1 MPVTRSP
8 KVLALR
14 ASLLAAALL
23 PAAAYAAVPAHRAP
37 VANADARLRTLFH
50 DTDEASLKRNPLQA
64 LARGDLRYADQL
76 GDPFSDAHMA
86 AEKAADEDAL
96 KALAAIPRAELT
108 PTDQIAYDVFKR
120 STEIDLESYRP
131 DLLKL
136 TEAMPINHFYGLHLD
151 YADLSSGQG
160 AAPFKT
166 VKDYDDALKR
176 HAQYPHLV
184 DEIIA
189 RFRQGMAEGL
199 VEPKLVVNNMI
210 DELTLQAANG
220 VEGSPYYGPVKSFPT
235 GMSAADQAR
244 FKAATTAAIRDQI
257 MPANAK
263 LLAFL
268 KTEYLPRARD
278 TVGLGGMPGGDAY
291 YRYMIE
297 ANTTR
302 PMTAQE
308 VHQLGL
314 DEVAR
319 ITKQMEE
326 IKDKVGFKGDL
337 HAFFQFMTTDPR
349 FAPPSRQWLET
360 RYRELGAKIDQRIPE
375 QFSLVPK
382 TRLEIRPEPAY
393 KEKTSAGG
401 EYMQGSADGSRPGVF
416 YYNGYDLPT
425 RFTWDMETL
434 YLHEAVPGHHFQ
446 ISLAQENEKL
456 PNFMR
461 FGGNTAFVEGWALYA
476 ESLWPELGMETDPY
490 ERFGGLNDEM
500 LRAMRLVVDSGIH
513 SMGWT
518 RDQAIEYMTTHSAM
532 GKADVTA
539 EVERYI
545 AIPGQALAYKVGQLT
560 ILKEKAKAKAALG
573 DKFDPRAFHA
583 QVLDTGALPMTVL
596 EKKIDDWIAAQ
607 KK

>member
-1 MPVTRSP
+1 MPVASP
-8 KVLALR
+8 LR
-14 ASLLAAALL
+14 VFLLAAALL
-23 PAAAYAAVPAHRAP
+23 PAAAHAAPRTQMAHAAPAARD
-37 VANADARLRTLFH
+37 ADARLRQLFSA
-50 DTDEASLKRNPLQA
+50 TDEAALKRNPLQA
-64 LARGDLRYADQL
+64 LYRGDLRYADQL
-76 GDPFSDAHMA
+76 GDPYSDAHMT

-96 KALAAIPRAELT
+96 KKLAAIPRAALS
-108 PTDQIAYDVFKR
+108 PTNKIAYDVFKR
-120 STEIDLESYRP
+120 STEIDLEGYRP
-131 DLLKL
+131 DLLKVAR
-136 TEAMPINHFYGLHLD
+136 AMPINHFYGLHLD

-166 VKDYDDALKR
+166 VKDYEDGLKR
-176 HAQYPHLV
+176 HAQYPQLI

-189 RFRQGMAEGL
+189 RFRQGMAAGL

-220 VEGSPYYGPVKSFPT
+220 VEGSPYYGAVKSFPAD
-235 GMSAADQAR
+235 MPAAEQAR
-244 FKAATTAAIRDQI
+244 LKAAYTAAIRDQL

-291 YRYMIE
+291 YRYLIE
-297 ANTTR
+297 QNTTL
-302 PMTAQE
+302 PKTAAE
-308 VHQLGL
+308 VHELGL

-319 ITKQMEE
+319 ITKQMET
-326 IKDKVGFKGDL
+326 IKDQVGFKGDL

-360 RYRELGAKIDQRIPE
+360 RYRELGAKIDKRIPE

-382 TRLEIRPEPAY
+382 TSLEIRPEPAY
-393 KEKTSAGG
+393 KEKSSAGG
-401 EYMQGSADGSRPGVF
+401 EYMQGSADGTRPGVF

-446 ISLAQENEKL
+446 ISLAQENDKL

-476 ESLWPELGMETDPY
+476 ETLWPDLGMETDPY

-560 ILKEKAKAKAALG
+560 ILREKAKAKAALG
-573 DKFDPRAFHA
+573 TKFDPRAFHA

-596 EKKIDDWIAAQ
+596 EKKIDDWITSQ
-607 KK
+607 KR

>member
-1 MPVTRSP
+1 MPVARSP

-14 ASLLAAALL
+14 AFLLAAALL
-23 PAAAYAAVPAHRAP
+23 PAAAHAAAPA
-37 VANADARLRTLFH
+37 ANADARLRALFH

-64 LARGDLRYADQL
+64 LTRGDLRYADQL

-96 KALAAIPRAELT
+96 KTLAAIPRAELT
-108 PTDQIAYDVFKR
+108 PTNQIAYDVFKR
-120 STEIDLESYRP
+120 STEIDLEGYRP

-136 TEAMPINHFYGLHLD
+136 AEAMPINHFYGLHLD

-166 VKDYDDALKR
+166 TKDYDDALKR

-189 RFRQGMAEGL
+189 RFRQGIAEGL

-220 VEGSPYYGPVKSFPT
+220 VEGSPYYGPVKAFPAD
-235 GMSAADQAR
+235 MPAAEQAR
-244 FKAATTAAIRDQI
+244 LKAAITAAIRDGI

-263 LLAFL
+263 LLTFL
-268 KTEYLPRARD
+268 KTEYLPHARD

-302 PMTAQE
+302 PLTAQE

-314 DEVAR
+314 GEVTR
-319 ITKQMEE
+319 ITSEMEA

-337 HAFFQFMTTDPR
+337 HAFFQFMTTDPK

-393 KEKTSAGG
+393 KEKSSAGG
-401 EYMQGSADGSRPGVF
+401 EYMQGSADGTRPGVF
-416 YYNGYDLPT
+416 YYNGYDLPS

-461 FGGNTAFVEGWALYA
+461 FGGNTAFVEGWALYS

-573 DKFDPRAFHA
+573 AKFDPRAFHA

-596 EKKIDDWIAAQ
+596 EKKIDDWIASQ
-607 KK
+607 KGK

>member
-1 MPVTRSP
+1 MPVASP
-8 KVLALR
+8 LR
-14 ASLLAAALL
+14 VFLLAAALL
-23 PAAAYAAVPAHRAP
+23 PAAAHAAPRTQMAHAAPAARD
-37 VANADARLRTLFH
+37 ADARLRQLFSA
-50 DTDEASLKRNPLQA
+50 TDEAALKRNPLQA
-64 LARGDLRYADQL
+64 LYRGDLRYADQL
-76 GDPFSDAHMA
+76 GDPYSDAHMT

-96 KALAAIPRAELT
+96 KKLAAIPRAALS
-108 PTDQIAYDVFKR
+108 PTNKIAYDVFKR
-120 STEIDLESYRP
+120 STEIDLEGYRP
-131 DLLKL
+131 DLLKVAR
-136 TEAMPINHFYGLHLD
+136 AMPINHFYGLHLD

-166 VKDYDDALKR
+166 VKDYEDGLKR
-176 HAQYPHLV
+176 HAQYPQLI

-189 RFRQGMAEGL
+189 RFRQGMAAGL

-220 VEGSPYYGPVKSFPT
+220 VEGSPYYGAVKSFPAD
-235 GMSAADQAR
+235 MPAAEQAR
-244 FKAATTAAIRDQI
+244 LKAAYTAAIRDQL

-291 YRYMIE
+291 YRYLIE
-297 ANTTR
+297 QNTTL
-302 PMTAQE
+302 PKTAAE

-319 ITKQMEE
+319 ITKQMET
-326 IKDKVGFKGDL
+326 IKDQVGFKGDL

-360 RYRELGAKIDQRIPE
+360 RYRELGAKIDKRIPE

-382 TRLEIRPEPAY
+382 TSLEIRPEPAY
-393 KEKTSAGG
+393 KEKSSAGG
-401 EYMQGSADGSRPGVF
+401 EYMQGSADGTRPGVF

-446 ISLAQENEKL
+446 ISLAQENDKL

-476 ESLWPELGMETDPY
+476 ETLWPDLGMETDPY

-560 ILKEKAKAKAALG
+560 ILREKAKAKAALG
-573 DKFDPRAFHA
+573 TKFDPRAFHA

-596 EKKIDDWIAAQ
+596 EKKIDDWITSQ
-607 KK
+607 KR

>member
-1 MPVTRSP
+1 MQFTSRLRGLLLVSALFPV
-8 KVLALR
+8 
-14 ASLLAAALL
+14 AAWAAPA
-23 PAAAYAAVPAHRAP
+23 PAAP
-37 VANADARLRTLFH
+37 DARESLRTLFH
-50 DTDEASLKRNPLQA
+50 DTDEASLRRNPLQA
-64 LARGDLRYADQL
+64 IYRGDLRYADQL

-86 AEKAADEDAL
+86 AEKAADEQAL
-96 KALAAIPRAELT
+96 KALAAIPRAALS

-120 STEIDLESYRP
+120 STEIDLEGYRP
-131 DLLKL
+131 DLLKIS
-136 TEAMPINHFYGLHLD
+136 EAMPINHFYGLHLD
-151 YADLSSGQG
+151 YADLSSGEG

-166 VKDYDDALKR
+166 VKDYEDALKR

-199 VEPKLVVNNMI
+199 VEPKLVVNNI
-210 DELTLQAANG
+210 IEELTLQAANG
-220 VEGSPYYGPVKSFPT
+220 VEGSPFYGPVKSFPQAIP
-235 GMSAADQAR
+235 AAEQAR
-244 FKAATTAAIRDQI
+244 LRTAFTAAIRDGI
-257 MPANAK
+257 IPANQR
-263 LLAFL
+263 LLTFL
-268 KTEYLPRARD
+268 KTEYLPHARD

-291 YRYMIE
+291 YRYQIE
-297 ANTTR
+297 QNTTL
-302 PMTAQE
+302 PMTAAE

-314 DEVAR
+314 NEVAR
-319 ITKQMEE
+319 ITREMEG
-326 IKDKVGFKGDL
+326 IKAKVGFKGDL
-337 HAFFQFMTTDPR
+337 PAFFHYMTTDPK

-360 RYRELGAKIDQRIPE
+360 RYRVIGARIDQRIPT

-382 TRLEIRPEPAY
+382 TPLQIRAEPAY
-393 KEKTSAGG
+393 KEKSAAGG
-401 EYMQGSADGSRPGVF
+401 EYMQGSADGTRPGVF
-416 YYNGYDLPT
+416 YYNGYDLPS

-446 ISLAQENEKL
+446 ISLAQENAAL

-476 ESLWPELGMETDPY
+476 ETLWPELGMETDPY

-518 RDQAIEYMTTHSAM
+518 RDQAITYMTTHSAM

-560 ILKEKAKAKAALG
+560 ILREKAKAKAALG
-573 DKFDPRAFHA
+573 TKFDPRAFHA
-583 QVLDTGALPMTVL
+583 AVLDTGALPMTVL
-596 EKKIDDWIAAQ
+596 EKKIDDWIVRQ
-607 KK
+607 KGQ

>member
-1 MPVTRSP
+1 MPVVRS
-8 KVLALR
+8 LR
-14 ASLLAAALL
+14 LFLLAAALV
-23 PAAAYAAVPAHRAP
+23 PAAAHTAP
-37 VANADARLRTLFH
+37 SDADARLRALFA
-50 DTDEASLKRNPLQA
+50 DTDEASLKRNPLNA
-64 LARGDLRYADQL
+64 LYRGDLRFADQL
-76 GDPFSDAHMA
+76 GDPFSDAHAA
-86 AEKAADEDAL
+86 AEKLADEQAL
-96 KALAAIPRAELT
+96 AALAAIPRAGLT

-120 STEIDLESYRP
+120 STEIDLTSYRP
-131 DLLKL
+131 DLLKIA
-136 TEAMPINHFYGLHLD
+136 EAMPINHFYGLHLD

-166 VKDYDDALKR
+166 VKDYEDALKR

-184 DEIIA
+184 DQIID

-199 VEPKLVVNNMI
+199 VEPKLVVNNII

-220 VEGSPYYGPVKSFPT
+220 VEGTPYYSPVKAFPDT
-235 GMSAADQAR
+235 IPAADRPRLRMA
-244 FKAATTAAIRDQI
+244 FTAAIRDGI

-263 LLAFL
+263 LFAFL
-268 KTEYLPRARD
+268 KTDYLPHARD
-278 TVGLGGMPGGDAY
+278 TVGLGGMPGGEAY

-297 ANTTR
+297 QNTTL
-302 PMTAQE
+302 PMTAE
-308 VHQLGL
+308 EAHQLGL
-314 DEVAR
+314 NEVAR
-319 ITKQMEE
+319 ITKQMEA
-326 IKDKVGFKGDL
+326 IKTQVGFKGDL
-337 HAFFQFMTTDPR
+337 PAFCRFMTTDPK

-360 RYRELGAKIDQRIPE
+360 RYREIGARIDKRIPE
-375 QFSLVPK
+375 QFSLVPR
-382 TRLEIRPEPAY
+382 TSLEIRAEPGY
-393 KEKTSAGG
+393 KEKSSAGG
-401 EYMQGSADGSRPGVF
+401 EYMQGSADGTRPGIF
-416 YYNGYDLPT
+416 YYNGYDLPS

-446 ISLAQENEKL
+446 ISLAQENRDL

-476 ESLWPELGMETDPY
+476 ETLWPELGMETDPY
-490 ERFGGLNDEM
+490 ARFGGLNDEM

-513 SMGWT
+513 AKGWT
-518 RDQAIEYMTTHSAM
+518 RDQAIAYMTSHSAM

-545 AIPGQALAYKVGQLT
+545 AIPGQALAYKVGALT

-573 DKFDPRAFHA
+573 TQFDPRAFHA